1 MLNIYKD
8 GDSIQLQTKV
18 INITNSAS
26 FLFNFL
32 HADFRMAELQLTSLS
47 SDVDYLSNDVDCLSN
62 YLFLCFSSR

>member
-32 HADFRMAELQLTSLS
+32 HADFWVAELQVML
-47 SDVDYLSNDVDCLSN
+47 NDQVLHWHPGNFCGFRIERSQP
-62 YLFLCFSSR
+62 